1 VVQNWERGDGT
12 PSQGVILAW
21 VEELEQQQGLQ
32 IVVMIF
38 IVFVTEISVLFISTQ
53 QVKHYWWYRFF
64 LFYLT
69 GKALLVI
76 QL

>member
-38 IVFVTEISVLFISTQ
+38 IVFVTEISVLFIST
-53 QVKHYWWYRFF
+53 
-64 LFYLT
+64 
-69 GKALLVI
+69 
-76 QL
+76 